1 MGDFVDTLRAAP
13 TPAAQLKLLNQFRPP
28 GDQVSE
34 EQWDAAIYT
43 TVDRWGGVT
52 WKEREGGS
60 ADKKRGECR
69 EEGGAEGD
77 VAPAATVPI
86 WLPKPQSNPSGLPS
100 SPPGRRSNTLKRML
114 RAAAAAASQADP
126 SSGAAAAGPAAAAE
140 VFHGPVV
147 LLEPSDRLGK
157 QFVEVSRQHLCG
169 EGGPEPAHI
178 SLDAR
183 HTECVLG
190 ERARRATALQL
201 VDALRR
207 VLERLNA

>member
-1 MGDFVDTLRAAP
+1 MGEFVDTLRAAP

-43 TVDRWGGVT
+43 TVDRWGGGT
-52 WKEREGGS
+52 WTKREGGS
-60 ADKKRGECR
+60 AKKRVR
-69 EEGGAEGD
+69 AEGD
-77 VAPAATVPI
+77 VAPAATFPI
-86 WLPKPQSNPSGLPS
+86 WLPKPESNPSWLPS

-114 RAAAAAASQADP
+114 RAAAAAASQAEP
-126 SSGAAAAGPAAAAE
+126 GSGAAAGTAAAAPE
-140 VFHGPVV
+140 VFRGPVV

-157 QFVEVSRQHLCG
+157 QFVEVSRRHLGG

-201 VDALRR
+201 VDALRQ